1 MNKRSKLQLD
11 EMQLEK
17 LYKIEEVGENI
28 CFFGLI
34 AAILIQLLIGCTFRQ
49 IIGELIVF
57 FALTVYTLVASLAEG
72 IWSKSVAPTLKNN
85 LLGGLIAAA
94 AVGAFFAAKLF
105 VFSRLAVS
113 PARIRAIAIAMI
125 IVFVLCFLP
134 LELFRRLYQK
144 RRDTLDHTGDSEE

>member
-1 MNKRSKLQLD
+1 MNKHSKLQLD

-17 LYKIEEVGENI
+17 LHKIEEVGENI

-34 AAILIQLLIGCTFRQ
+34 AAILIQLLLGCTFRQ

-57 FALTVYTLVASLAEG
+57 FALTVYTLVASLTQG
-72 IWSKSVAPTLKNN
+72 IWSKSVAPTLRNN
-85 LLGGLIAAA
+85 LLGGVIAAVT
-94 AVGAFFAAKLF
+94 VGAFFAAKLF
-105 VFSRLAVS
+105 LFSKLAVTS
-113 PARIRAIAIAMI
+113 ARMRMIAIMMI